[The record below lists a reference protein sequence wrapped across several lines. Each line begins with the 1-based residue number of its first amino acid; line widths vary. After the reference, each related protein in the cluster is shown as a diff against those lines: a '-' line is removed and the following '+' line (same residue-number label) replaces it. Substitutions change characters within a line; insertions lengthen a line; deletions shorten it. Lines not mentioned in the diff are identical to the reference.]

1 MCTYDYSIADGNP
14 EEEWLPAEAVLIN
27 EYLEGGGTVVVV
39 NSGYRTKF
47 YNRLYDMNED
57 WSGLNSLTE
66 QWGVTFTGLGGASAR
81 QATSGNSSLINSM
94 GFLNL
99 DPNNSVSFSMSEGSV
114 LVGEKE
120 KAFLGVIQVGKGEL
134 IVISDLMALGEALEG
149 TINPQLVENIAN
161 FK

>member
-1 MCTYDYSIADGNP
+1 
-14 EEEWLPAEAVLIN
+14 
-27 EYLEGGGTVVVV
+27 VV